1 MNGGTK
7 KPMFDRTH
15 IDDDRTHAREKAN
28 KEGAHMKKPS
38 YKQNLPMQYVSRV
51 EAVSLINCSKP
62 LIAAL
67 GFVSVLW
74 ILLFLKV

>member
-1 MNGGTK
+1 
-7 KPMFDRTH
+7 MFDRTH

-51 EAVSLINCSKP
+51 EAVSLCYCRL
-62 LIAAL
+62 LIEH
-67 GFVSVLW
+67 
-74 ILLFLKV
+74 ILDELIQT